1 VTGHSSNGVG
11 RRGVAGN
18 VRQECPPMISRL
30 TSLARIALSVV
41 VLAAVALAGQA
52 GLRWIP

>member
-1 VTGHSSNGVG
+1 
-11 RRGVAGN
+11 
-18 VRQECPPMISRL
+18 MISRV
-30 TSLARIALSVV
+30 TSLARIALSIL

>member
-1 VTGHSSNGVG
+1 VTGHSSSGVG

>member
-1 VTGHSSNGVG
+1 
-11 RRGVAGN
+11 
-18 VRQECPPMISRL
+18 MISRV
-30 TSLARIALSVV
+30 TSLAPIALSIL

>member
-1 VTGHSSNGVG
+1 
-11 RRGVAGN
+11 
-18 VRQECPPMISRL
+18 MISRV
-30 TSLARIALSVV
+30 TSLARIALSVL